1 MPRVYHHEIVVDQSA
16 IDRMGHVNNLKYVS
30 WMIDA
35 AVAHSKVQGWSGD
48 DHDRLGSGWV
58 VRSHQIR
65 YLQPAF
71 ADEEVTVVTWIT
83 AVKSARCRRR
93 YKIVRRS
100 DRAVLAS
107 AETEWAYIS
116 FASGTPIRVPP
127 EVSRSFEVVDDPDPF
142 ESLDGVSDGV
152 SDNAARRAAG

>member
-1 MPRVYHHEIVVDQSA
+1 MPAVYHHRIVVDESA

-65 YLQPAF
+65 YLRPAY
-71 ADEEVTVVTWIT
+71 AAEEVMVVTWIT
-83 AVKSARCRRR
+83 AVKSARCQRR

-127 EVSRSFEVVDDPDPF
+127 EVSRCFEVVEDPDPF
-142 ESLDGVSDGV
+142 ESLDSASD
-152 SDNAARRAAG
+152 SETRRAAG